1 MKGKERWGKWAWGA
15 AAALI
20 LLTGCAGP
28 QPSPQKPEMILENSA
43 CVVSMNGVEVEGRCS
58 RSLEGIAS
66 FSVESPQAMAGWEV
80 RREQDSCWVSVEG
93 VSVQQDGGVMEESL
107 FGRLFSALD
116 SAAYG
121 ELTWE
126 EGQWHGALSS
136 GEALVLETD
145 EAGRPASLEVPTWQL
160 EAQFSSH
167 SQAADGT
174 PLTVS

>member
-1 MKGKERWGKWAWGA
+1 MLFRS
-15 AAALI
+15 
-20 LLTGCAGP
+20 LTGCAGP

-80 RREQDSCWVSVEG
+80 RREQDSCWVSMEG
-93 VSVQQDGGVMEESL
+93 VSVKRDGGVMEESL
-107 FGRLFSALD
+107 FGRLFSTLD

-136 GEALVLETD
+136 GEALCWRRTRP
-145 EAGRPASLEVPTWQL
+145 AGRRLWKSLPGSWRRSFPPT
-160 EAQFSSH
+160 ARRRM
-167 SQAADGT
+167 A
-174 PLTVS
+174 PL